1 MSYNSRSQDALEGT
15 VCRAGLATLLVVQL
29 ILGYEWFVSGITKV
43 ASGTFVSDLAANL
56 RSNAD
61 SAPGFYRSLIHS
73 TLIPNARTLAVL
85 IEIGELAVGAA
96 FIAASIVW
104 LTRWSRLADPARTAL
119 LGTAMLAALGA
130 TFMAINFHLA
140 RGGNHPWL
148 IPADGMDETI
158 DVDTVLVF
166 TQMTIFA
173 FAGYVLL
180 KIRREQQAATVPAE
194 VHHGVIPTA

>member
-1 MSYNSRSQDALEGT
+1 MSYSSRSKDTLEGT
-15 VCRAGLATLLVVQL
+15 VCGAGLVTLLVVQI
-29 ILGYEWFVSGITKV
+29 ILGYEWLVSGTTKV
-43 ASGTFVSDLAANL
+43 ASGTFVSGLADNL

-85 IEIGELAVGAA
+85 IEIGELAVGLVFVAA
-96 FIAASIVW
+96 AIVW
-104 LTRWSRLADPARTAL
+104 LTRWPRLSATARMAV
-119 LGTAMLAALGA
+119 LGTTMVAALGA
-130 TFMAINFHLA
+130 SFMALNFHLA

-158 DVDTVLVF
+158 DVDTVLVLMQ
-166 TQMTIFA
+166 TTLFA

-180 KIRREQQAATVPAE
+180 RIRREEQVVAAPAE
-194 VHHGVIPTA
+194 VHGVIPTA